1 MGRNAR
7 FLTVLLLSVLAA
19 LCLWGCTGEQ
29 PQQAQLEIADSEFF
43 IEQDGETSYV
53 VNAEGTIRNT
63 GQADVRNVE
72 VTGYCRS
79 CSEKIIDGQ
88 WFVSEY
94 EKMEHQKDVIGYL
107 AAGSEADFEF
117 KEVALCMVQKSRQAP
132 EELPE
137 DLEISIESY
146 DIAE

>member
-1 MGRNAR
+1 MWRNAR
-7 FLTVLLLSVLAA
+7 FGAVIFLSILAA
-19 LCLWGCTGEQ
+19 LFLWGCTGEQ
-29 PQQAQLEIADSEFF
+29 QQAELAIVDSEFF

-63 GQADVRNVE
+63 GQVDVKNLE

-79 CSEKIIDGQ
+79 CGEKVIDGQ

-94 EKMEHQKDVIGYL
+94 EKMDHQKDVIGYL

-117 KEVALCMVQKSRQAP
+117 AEVALCMVQKSRQPP

-137 DLEISIESY
+137 DLEISIASY
-146 DIAE
+146 EVAD